1 MRQRSQEVGG
11 KGKRGLKRIDTLA
24 GENRSE
30 FKHYSNYNKLA
41 CASKHL
47 DNLLGGHGYRCEYAA
62 CSVYMN
68 RTEWLDREHVDVY
81 KYGVFRM
88 EHGMRDAAKM
98 VGEGVVVGC
107 GGPGRGASRT
117 YL

>member
-1 MRQRSQEVGG
+1 MRQRSQGVGG

-30 FKHYSNYNKLA
+30 CKHYSNYNKLA
-41 CASKHL
+41 CAFKHPDIPKEGTDIDVTML
-47 DNLLGGHGYRCEYAA
+47 RALCTWTGQSGWMESRLTSISTGLF
-62 CSVYMN
+62 
-68 RTEWLDREHVDVY
+68 RT
-81 KYGVFRM
+81 

-98 VGEGVVVGC
+98 VGVVVGC
-107 GGPGRGASRT
+107 GGSGRGAART

>member
-1 MRQRSQEVGG
+1 
-11 KGKRGLKRIDTLA
+11 
-24 GENRSE
+24 
-30 FKHYSNYNKLA
+30 
-41 CASKHL
+41 
-47 DNLLGGHGYRCEYAA
+47 
-62 CSVYMN
+62 MN

-107 GGPGRGASRT
+107 GGSGRGASRT